1 MSNVLRHPSYD
12 TLLPDWVMIN
22 DFYQGQ
28 RAVKAKKTAY
38 LPMTPG
44 MIIDDQL
51 PDKLGTSAYNNYIE
65 RAVFPDYIKE
75 AVEVSIGLL
84 HQKDAAIELPP
95 ELESIRES
103 CSSKGESIL
112 EFLVRINEN
121 QLVPGR
127 CGLLVDMPEF
137 AVGDVNPFIA
147 LYDALSIY
155 NWDESNDFVNTDKV
169 DLVILDESTNVRE
182 GFTWQYKMKSRVLR
196 IENGVYEQAV
206 FDGEVVNES
215 SGSFITPTF
224 RGAVLTDIPFVFVNG
239 KDLLPDPDTPTLLG
253 LANTTLTIYRGEADY
268 RFSLFMQSQDTL
280 VIEGQI
286 VNPSSEADVDAPIR
300 VGAGSRI
307 NVQQGGKAYY
317 IGVESQGLSEQRSAL
332 EADRKR
338 AELQTGK
345 VISDKSNVESGEA
358 LRVRRGSEVATLT
371 QIALTGARALE
382 RCLKIIARLK
392 NADPNL
398 VKVTPNLNFT
408 KVGMQGQ
415 ELVNLLQARQL
426 GAPLSLESIHQYITD
441 KGITTMEFMAE
452 VEKVLQENKLGIVP
466 DPTAAQAGMGSVSKP
481 NNQQPT

>member
-1 MSNVLRHPSYD
+1 MSNILRHPSYEAM
-12 TLLPDWVMIN
+12 LPDWVMIS
-22 DFYQGQ
+22 DFYGGQ
-28 RAVKAKKTAY
+28 RVVKAKKTKY

-44 MIIDDQL
+44 MVLDDQS
-51 PDKLGTSAYNNYIE
+51 PEKLGTAAYNNFIE

-95 ELESIRES
+95 ELESLRES
-103 CSSKGESIL
+103 CSNKGESIL
-112 EFLVRINEN
+112 QLLVRINEH

-127 CGLLVDMPEF
+127 CGLLVDMPKLAIGE
-137 AVGDVNPFIA
+137 VNPFIA
-147 LYDALSIY
+147 LYSADSIY
-155 NWDESNDFVNTDKV
+155 NWDESNDFVDTDKV
-169 DLVILDESTNVRE
+169 DFVALDESTNVRE
-182 GFTWQYKMKSRVLR
+182 GFAWQFKIKSRVLKLD
-196 IENGVYEQAV
+196 GFYQQAV
-206 FDGEVVNES
+206 FEGDTIDES
-215 SGSFITPTF
+215 TGDFITPMF
-224 RGAVLTDIPFVFVNG
+224 RGNMLEEIPFVFVNG
-239 KDLLPDPDTPTLLG
+239 KDLLPEPDTPPLLG

-280 VIEGQI
+280 VIEGTV
-286 VNPSSEADVDAPIR
+286 VNPSAEADSDAPMR

-317 IGVESQGLSEQRSAL
+317 IGVESKGLSEQRLAL

-358 LRVRRGSEVATLT
+358 LRVRRGSEVATLN
-371 QIALTGARALE
+371 QIALTGARGLE

-392 NADPNL
+392 NADPEL
-398 VKVTPNLNFT
+398 VKITPNLNFT

-426 GAPLSLESIHQYITD
+426 GAPLSLESIHGYITD
-441 KGITTMEFMAE
+441 KGITTMEFMQE
-452 VEKVLQENKLGIVP
+452 VKKILEENKLGIVP
-466 DPTAAQAGMGSVSKP
+466 DPMAAQAGMGSVSKP